1 MKNKVSLNEEN
12 ERRRVRRAIFDKLI
26 EMYEY
31 KEFTTNEI
39 LTEMLKIDK
48 DIKYMNVYSFL
59 REDWKEKSLINIE
72 GRSETTWKI
81 NDMI

>member
-12 ERRRVRRAIFDKLI
+12 ERRRVRRDIFDKLI